1 MSFLSN
7 RTNADI
13 VPLAMRGVSAATKTH
28 NMSTDHF
35 PVGTKRTWAP
45 YIGYLSKRL
54 SIILHQRFQ
63 AGTIRQV
70 IYSYSTPIAWLD
82 GETWVVPDVSYSPTT
97 STKHQSQ
104 LWRLRDSVSIP
115 GDCGVEEYQRVLDG
129 LMTYT
134 RGYGN
139 KLGTYA
145 PGKAEYSWA
154 LSSLHL

>member
-1 MSFLSN
+1 MSILKN

-13 VPLAMRGVSAATKTH
+13 VPLALRSVNAATTTG

-35 PVGTKRTWAP
+35 RVGTTRTWP
-45 YIGYLSKRL
+45 PCVGILPTRL
-54 SIILHQRFQ
+54 VNILDQRFQ

-82 GETWVVPDVSYSPTT
+82 GDTWVVPDVRYSPTT
-97 STKHQSQ
+97 ASKHQSQ

-115 GDCGVEEYQRVLDG
+115 WDCGIEEYQRVLEG
-129 LMTYT
+129 HMIYS

-139 KLGTYA
+139 KLGTYV
-145 PGKAEYSWA
+145 PGKAA
-154 LSSLHL
+154 

>member
-1 MSFLSN
+1 MSILKN

-13 VPLAMRGVSAATKTH
+13 VPLALRGVSAATKTG
-28 NMSTDHF
+28 NMSTDHY
-35 PVGTKRTWAP
+35 PVGTKSPWAP
-45 YIGYLSKRL
+45 YVGYLPKRL
-54 SIILHQRFQ
+54 RVILNQRFK

-82 GETWVVPDVSYSPTT
+82 GETWVVPDVRYGPTT

-104 LWRLRDSVSIP
+104 IWRLRDSVSIP
-115 GDCGVEEYQRVLDG
+115 WDCGTEEYQRVLDG
-129 LMTYT
+129 LMIYS

-145 PGKAEYSWA
+145 PRKVA
-154 LSSLHL
+154 